1 MIEEQ
6 LSAILAEIAE
16 LDTSRARLERRA
28 DVFRGAI
35 QSLEAVIG
43 VEGAHEATSQEA
55 PSYAARL
62 RLIVPPRTTGE
73 RLLVLMQSES
83 GRIWTLNEL
92 LEKMRERGWISPTIR
107 HQRETL
113 RLAINTL
120 ARNNPTVE
128 RLTPTSYRFSGRVP
142 TAAGTR

>member
-16 LDTSRARLERRA
+16 LDTNRTRLERRA
-28 DVFRGAI
+28 QVLRDAI

-43 VEGAHEATSQEA
+43 VEAAHDVTAEEE

-62 RLIVPPRTTGE
+62 RLIVPPRTTGD
-73 RLLVLMQSES
+73 RLLVLMQSEP
-83 GRIWTLNEL
+83 GRAWTLGEL
-92 LEKMRERGWISPTIR
+92 LEKMREKGWINPTVR

-113 RLAINTL
+113 RLAINAL
-120 ARNNPTVE
+120 ARNNPTVV
-128 RLTPTSYRFSGRVP
+128 RLTPTSYRFTGRALEEV
-142 TAAGTR
+142 RR